1 MKNILYTIILS
12 LLFSFSVFAD
22 SDSYDDCVK
31 KATDNPETAS
41 SPIGFTLEAIACDVD
56 EFRYQDDR
64 LNKNYKK
71 LMKVLNKNEQD
82 ALRKK
87 QRKWIKERVKEA
99 LSTERVDPET
109 RELIEKTYYSSY
121 DEMAKDGLIN
131 QLMYYSNMEELTE
144 KRADELEDALKC
156 IKKNYKVCHLLRS
169 LKMSSTLN

>member
-1 MKNILYTIILS
+1 MKNIFYTIILS
-12 LLFSFSVFAD
+12 FLFSFSVFAD

-41 SPIGFTLEAIACDVD
+41 SPIGFTLEAIACVVD

-71 LMKVLNKNEQD
+71 LMKVLNKDEQD

-87 QRKWIKERVKEA
+87 QRKWIKERDKEA

-109 RELIEKTYYSSY
+109 RELVEKTYYSSY
-121 DEMAKDGLIN
+121 DEMAKGGLIDI
-131 QLMYYSNMEELTE
+131 LTYHSNMEEQTK
-144 KRADELEDALKC
+144 KRADELEDELKC
-156 IKKNYKVCHLLRS
+156 IKKNYKDCG
-169 LKMSSTLN
+169 